1 MRQGRTM
8 SFRKTLLSLA
18 AFGLGFAMP
27 AAAAQTTRPGLDA
40 ASASAIVAGCQ
51 AWSGAH
57 NVPMTVAVFDQS
69 MTLQALLRMD
79 GAIPVSLD
87 VAQLKGRA
95 AAGVG
100 ASTANLAAL
109 AIEEPA
115 IYQVPGMSVLQ
126 GGVPI
131 FTAEGVLI
139 GGVGASGGSGEDD
152 EACAMAG
159 IEAAGLTY
167 NRAGA
172 E

>member
-1 MRQGRTM
+1 MRQGRSM
-8 SFRKTLLSLA
+8 SFRKTVLSLA
-18 AFGLGFAMP
+18 VLGLGLAVP
-27 AAAAQTTRPGLDA
+27 AASAQTARSGLDA

-51 AWSGAH
+51 AWSGEH

-69 MTLQALLRMD
+69 ANLQALLRMD

-87 VAQLKGRA
+87 VAQLKGRT

-100 ASTANLAAL
+100 ESTANLAAQ

-131 FTAEGVLI
+131 FTADGVLL
-139 GGVGASGGSGEDD
+139 GGVGASGGSGADD

-159 IEAAGLTY
+159 VEAAGLAY
-167 NRAGA
+167 NRGGA